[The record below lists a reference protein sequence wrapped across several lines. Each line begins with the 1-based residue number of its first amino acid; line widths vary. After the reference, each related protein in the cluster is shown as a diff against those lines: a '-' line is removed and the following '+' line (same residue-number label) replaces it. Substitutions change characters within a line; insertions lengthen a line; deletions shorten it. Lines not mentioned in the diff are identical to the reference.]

1 MVQLMIDQPN
11 TVYNKASISTSFTS
25 DIYYTDRWTH
35 VAVQI
40 DVTNQSAANF
50 SAIIQVSIDG
60 IGWADY
66 GTAQAI
72 TANGTYAFNVVE
84 LGFSKLRISIT
95 ITAGSADF
103 KIQTQGKQG

>member
-1 MVQLMIDQPN
+1 MQLMIDQPLV
-11 TVYNKASISTSFTS
+11 VYNKTAISSSFTS

-35 VAVQI
+35 VAIQI
-40 DVTNQSAANF
+40 DVANQASANF
-50 SAIIQVSIDG
+50 SAIVQVSIDG
-60 IGWADY
+60 IGWADF
-66 GTAQAI
+66 GSSQSI

-84 LGFSKLRISIT
+84 LGFSKLRVAMT